1 MNELEDIFIPLAFFA
16 SVVLIVFF
24 TVKYSHKTKMAILE
38 KGGSLDTTK
47 KKLPF
52 LEIGLILLGI
62 GLGLIISFIL
72 QSFNLAK
79 ESKDLLTGACVLL
92 FGGAGLVSAFFI
104 RRKIEKQQG

>member
-1 MNELEDIFIPLAFFA
+1 MDKLVEILVPVAFFA
-16 SVVLIVFF
+16 TIVLIVFF

-52 LEIGLILLGI
+52 LEIGSILLGI
-62 GLGLIISFIL
+62 GLGLGIALIL
-72 QSFNLAK
+72 QFFDFAPERNLQL
-79 ESKDLLTGACVLL
+79 SSACALL
-92 FGGAGLVSAFFI
+92 FGGAGLVSAFII